1 MVLFVRCLRVEMDLA
16 DMRPITGRAGPAIG
30 IGSKGCG
37 IDFVTGLQK
46 GYVDLGM
53 TLFGCHKTNG
63 AVAVFMVVPM
73 HQLCHPA
80 ARL

>member
-1 MVLFVRCLRVEMDLA
+1 
-16 DMRPITGRAGPAIG
+16 
-30 IGSKGCG
+30 
-37 IDFVTGLQK
+37 
-46 GYVDLGM
+46 LGM